1 MRYAGDYNTMQ
12 KYLEDKLVVGTDRPV
27 GVAQLLTAI
36 ENLTTGPK
44 ERIPAALHRV
54 TKFIPLI
61 VTRDDIASSWVTN
74 NYLNRRFQEKL
85 KPECNASHEI
95 TSVVSIS
102 VSSLERLMHVM
113 SNHAFSD
120 ILEKRIAENPE
131 LNAPFES
138 ACKHIPAG
146 ATHGMWKHVQ
156 VMKGL
161 ADRIAKDFGMT
172 E

>member
-1 MRYAGDYNTMQ
+1 
-12 KYLEDKLVVGTDRPV
+12 VVGTDRPV

-36 ENLTTGPK
+36 EHLTTGLK
-44 ERIPAALHRV
+44 ERIPATLHGV
-54 TKFIPLI
+54 TKIIPLI
-61 VTRDDIASSWVTN
+61 ITKDDIASSWVIN

-85 KPECNASHEI
+85 KAECKTSHEI
-95 TSVVSIS
+95 TSLVSMS
-102 VSSLERLMHVM
+102 VSSLERLMHAL
-113 SNHAFSD
+113 SEHAFSD
-120 ILEKRIAENPE
+120 VLEKRIAENPE

-146 ATHGMWKHVQ
+146 ATHGMWKHVE

-161 ADRIAKDFGMT
+161 GDQIVKDFGMT